1 MPHIH
6 DLIDFTVEVYIV
18 CENTV
23 LLRKHDKYGL
33 WLGVGGHIELDEDP
47 NEAALREVR
56 EEVGLDVKLISDE
69 PPYEDG
75 AYRELIPPRFMN
87 RHPITETH
95 EHVSLIYFARSD
107 AKELSLSET
116 EKSEECRWF
125 TFEEL
130 DDTTIKERIRHYAR
144 AALTTLRTA

>member
-1 MPHIH
+1 MPHVH
-6 DLIDFTVEVYIV
+6 ELIDFTVDVYIV

-23 LLRKHDKYGL
+23 LLRKHDKYDV

-56 EEVGLDVKLISDE
+56 EEVGLDVELISDE

-75 AYRELIPPRFMN
+75 TYRELIPPRFMN
-87 RHPITETH
+87 RHPITDTH
-95 EHVSLIYFARSD
+95 EHVSLVYFARSD
-107 AKELSLSET
+107 TRELTLSET

-130 DDTTIKERIRHYAR
+130 DDPTIKERIRHYAR
-144 AALTTLRTA
+144 AALTTRTAS